1 MYEIM
6 GALSLGVLPPSA
18 NRDEMIQT
26 LSPEDSRKARR
37 KWRKLW
43 RKELKKQQKKW
54 EETPRIAGNKDLD
67 CLVAKQRAGVRVGLE
82 GRRIF
87 AKKD

>member
-1 MYEIM
+1 MDKQMYEIM

-18 NRDEMIQT
+18 SRDEMIQT

-43 RKELKKQQKKW
+43 RKELKKQ
-54 EETPRIAGNKDLD
+54 EGTDLVEQFRRT
-67 CLVAKQRAGVRVGLE
+67 LAKQDAKVAILLE
-82 GRRIF
+82 GRKVF
-87 AKKD
+87 LKKD

>member
-18 NRDEMIQT
+18 SRDEMIQT

-43 RKELKKQQKKW
+43 RKELKKQ
-54 EETPRIAGNKDLD
+54 EGTDLVEQ
-67 CLVAKQRAGVRVGLE
+67 LRRTLAKQDAKVAILLE
-82 GRRIF
+82 GRKVF
-87 AKKD
+87 LKKD

>member
-18 NRDEMIQT
+18 SRDEMIQT

-54 EETPRIAGNKDLD
+54 KETPRAVDSFM
-67 CLVAKQRAGVRVGLE
+67 AKQDGKVAIWLE
-82 GRRIF
+82 GRRVF
-87 AKKD
+87 EKKD

>member
-1 MYEIM
+1 MDKQMYEIM

-18 NRDEMIQT
+18 SRDEMIQT

-43 RKELKKQQKKW
+43 RKELKKQ
-54 EETPRIAGNKDLD
+54 EGTDLEREI
-67 CLVAKQRAGVRVGLE
+67 LRRTLAKQDAKVAILLE
-82 GRRIF
+82 GRKVF
-87 AKKD
+87 LKKD

>member
-18 NRDEMIQT
+18 SRDEMIQT

-43 RKELKKQQKKW
+43 RKELKKQRKKW
-54 EETPRIAGNKDLD
+54 KEVPRIAGNKELD
-67 CLVAKQRAGVRVGLE
+67 SFMAKHDGKVAIWLE

-87 AKKD
+87 EKKD